1 MGGLSL
7 PHILIF
13 AVVAIL
19 LLGGGRFSNM
29 MGDVA
34 KGVKQFKKG
43 MSEEDDAA
51 HDAGIGAK
59 PPTSVT
65 VQPALIEGRT
75 AAEIIAEHERTKA
88 AAAQASRDTAA

>member
-1 MGGLSL
+1 MGISL

-43 MSEEDDAA
+43 MAEEDDD
-51 HDAGIGAK
+51 HRPAK
-59 PPTSVT
+59 PSPRLQ
-65 VQPALIEGRT
+65 VQPPVEPNP
-75 AAEIIAEHERTKA
+75 
-88 AAAQASRDTAA
+88 QADLQPMKDDRPHV

>member
-1 MGGLSL
+1 MGLSL

-19 LLGGGRFSNM
+19 LLGGGRFSSM

-34 KGVKQFKKG
+34 KGVKQFKRG
-43 MSEEDDAA
+43 MAEDDE
-51 HDAGIGAK
+51 AGSK
-59 PPTSVT
+59 PPSSVT
-65 VQPALIEGRT
+65 VTPTKIEGRT

-88 AAAQASRDTAA
+88 QAQRDTAA

>member
-1 MGGLSL
+1 MGISL

-43 MSEEDDAA
+43 MAEDD
-51 HDAGIGAK
+51 DEVPAK
-59 PPTSVT
+59 PSARLQAQPPVEPT
-65 VQPALIEGRT
+65 
-75 AAEIIAEHERTKA
+75 
-88 AAAQASRDTAA
+88 AQRDLHPMKDDRPQV

>member
-1 MGGLSL
+1 MGGFSIM
-7 PHILIF
+7 HILIF

-19 LLGGGRFSNM
+19 LLGGGRFSSM

-34 KGVKQFKKG
+34 KGVKQFKRG
-43 MSEEDDAA
+43 MSEEDEASST
-51 HDAGIGAK
+51 GSK

-65 VQPALIEGRT
+65 VQPSLIENRT

-88 AAAQASRDTAA
+88 QATRDSAA

>member
-1 MGGLSL
+1 MGGFSL

-19 LLGGGRFSNM
+19 LLGGGRFSSM

-34 KGVKQFKKG
+34 KGVKQFKRG
-43 MSEEDDAA
+43 MSEDD
-51 HDAGIGAK
+51 DTTTGTK
-59 PPTSVT
+59 PPSSVT
-65 VQPALIEGRT
+65 VMPSKIEGPQVEGRT

-88 AAAQASRDTAA
+88 AQAQRDTAA

>member
-1 MGGLSL
+1 MGISL

-19 LLGGGRFSNM
+19 LLGGGRFSSM

-43 MSEEDDAA
+43 MAEEDDETP
-51 HDAGIGAK
+51 AK
-59 PPTSVT
+59 PSPRLQA
-65 VQPALIEGRT
+65 QPPVDPNS
-75 AAEIIAEHERTKA
+75 
-88 AAAQASRDTAA
+88 QRDLQPMKDDRPQV

>member
-1 MGGLSL
+1 MGISL

-19 LLGGGRFSNM
+19 LLGGGRFSSM

-43 MSEEDDAA
+43 MSEEDEDTV
-51 HDAGIGAK
+51 AK
-59 PPTSVT
+59 PSPRLQA
-65 VQPALIEGRT
+65 QPPVDPNP
-75 AAEIIAEHERTKA
+75 
-88 AAAQASRDTAA
+88 QRDLQPMKDDRPQL

>member
-1 MGGLSL
+1 MGLSL

-13 AVVAIL
+13 AVIAIL

-43 MSEEDDAA
+43 MSEEDE
-51 HDAGIGAK
+51 ITPVTPAK
-59 PPTSVT
+59 P
-65 VQPALIEGRT
+65 QLIEGKT
-75 AAEIIAEHERTKA
+75 AAEIIAEHERQKA
-88 AAAQASRDTAA
+88 AAAAVTATPVPPAPPVA